1 MKISLRD
8 LFFGMACGLGFSMYF
23 VVDMAETIEELRS
36 ENVKLYES
44 IKEYEHALG
53 DDTTELL

>member
-36 ENVKLYES
+36 ENVKLYER
-44 IKEYEHALG
+44 
-53 DDTTELL
+53 